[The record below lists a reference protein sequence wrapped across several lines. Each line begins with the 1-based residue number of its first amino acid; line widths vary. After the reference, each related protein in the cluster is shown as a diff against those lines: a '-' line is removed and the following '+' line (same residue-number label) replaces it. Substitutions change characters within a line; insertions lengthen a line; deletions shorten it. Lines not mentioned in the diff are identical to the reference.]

1 MTLQYLLN
9 TAYDSDFYEEEA
21 EDFLSD
27 KGIILPS
34 MSRAAIYKLAWRN
47 GWRPKDV
54 ASSSKAATMS

>member
-9 TAYDSDFYEEEA
+9 TTDNSDLYEEEA
-21 EDFLSD
+21 EDYLAD
-27 KGIILPS
+27 KGISLPS

-54 ASSSKAATMS
+54 ALSSDTL